1 MATALIS
8 CCADAN
14 PRRWRSEVRLPATS
28 SQTVGP
34 YFQIGLSPL
43 YRTELVGRDAVGDR
57 VTIQGRVLDGD
68 GQPVPDAVLEI
79 WQADANGRYAHS
91 PNPDSKP
98 LAGGSFGFG
107 RIPTDDGGN
116 FRFTTIKPGSVAAP
130 DGTAQAPHI
139 VVSVFARGLLVRLVT
154 RLYFP
159 EEALNQ
165 EDFVLRLVE
174 AGRRE
179 TLMAKPIGDQKDMR
193 EWNVVLQGAKET
205 VFFDC

>member
-1 MATALIS
+1 MG
-8 CCADAN
+8 
-14 PRRWRSEVRLPATS
+14 LPATT

-43 YRTELVGRDAVGDR
+43 YRAALAGPDAAGEH

-79 WQADANGRYAHS
+79 WQADANGRYARAA
-91 PNPDSKP
+91 NPDSKP
-98 LAGGSFGFG
+98 SEEGFSGFG

-116 FRFTTIKPGSVAAP
+116 FWFTTIKPGSVAAP
-130 DGTAQAPHI
+130 DGAAQAPHI

-154 RLYFP
+154 RIYFP

-165 EDFVLRLVE
+165 EDFVLQLVE

-179 TLMAKPIGDQKDMR
+179 TLMAKPIGDQKDIR
-193 EWNVVLQGAKET
+193 EWNVILQGADET